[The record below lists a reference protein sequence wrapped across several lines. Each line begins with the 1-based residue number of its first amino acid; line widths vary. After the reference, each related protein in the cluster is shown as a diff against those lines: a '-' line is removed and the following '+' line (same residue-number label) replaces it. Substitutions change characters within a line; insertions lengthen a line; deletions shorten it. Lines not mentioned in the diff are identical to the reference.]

1 MSYFCVFKR
10 SLLGVKICLSHARR
24 SSLGVKFKIS
34 DEVPRLF
41 HMGVPP
47 PPGGFILQDKTR
59 HALRLFSIN
68 QPSYKNKAILT
79 NPLESPILFC
89 RLQAF
94 GENMGRRDKSE
105 MEHCKSERGKRER
118 GMRERE
124 RRHSA
129 RRNLWC
135 RGTNQMVSERPE
147 ENCNIPAENT
157 FSRALNSRDS
167 R

>member
-1 MSYFCVFKR
+1 MNGAMNRVPNYPQPLDGLTGFSSYVTSPALYK
-10 SLLGVKICLSHARR
+10 SV
-24 SSLGVKFKIS
+24 
-34 DEVPRLF
+34 
-41 HMGVPP
+41 
-47 PPGGFILQDKTR
+47 FILQDKTG

-79 NPLESPILFC
+79 NPWESPILFC

-94 GENMGRRDKSE
+94 GEDMGRRDKSE
-105 MEHCKSERGKRER
+105 TEHFKSERGKRER

-124 RRHSA
+124 RRYST